1 MFLSLLDVQLTD
13 TQTPAQT
20 EEKKEETKK
29 EERVEELES
38 SSDDEDMPGLE
49 NAEGVAGG
57 EGKQNTIVA
66 WVIGAYPY
74 LVHVDH
80 LERV

>member
-13 TQTPAQT
+13 TQTPAQP

-29 EERVEELES
+29 EERVEELE